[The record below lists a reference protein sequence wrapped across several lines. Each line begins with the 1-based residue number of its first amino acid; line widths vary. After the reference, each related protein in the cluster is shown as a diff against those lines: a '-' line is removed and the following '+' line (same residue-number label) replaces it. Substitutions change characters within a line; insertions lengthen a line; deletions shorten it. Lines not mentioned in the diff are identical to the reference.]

1 MLKLNSLQSKKKGEA
16 FPLNLG
22 GKIMSTI
29 RIITDLKPTESRKRK
44 KERYKNCKEKG
55 KTLFAGDIIYLEKYK
70 RVN

>member
-1 MLKLNSLQSKKKGEA
+1 MLKLNSLQSKKKGA

-22 GKIMSTI
+22 GKIMSTT

-55 KTLFAGDIIYLEKYK
+55 KTLFAGDIYLEKYK